1 MAGIL
6 YLCAT
11 PIGNLEDMTYR
22 AARILQEADLIAAED
37 TRNSAKLLQAF
48 DIHTPMTSYHHYNR
62 YDKIPYLLRLLQEG
76 KNIAL
81 ITDAGMPGISDPGEE
96 LVKACI
102 EAGVRVTPVPG
113 ASAGLS
119 ALICS
124 GLPAG
129 EFCFEGFLPTEKK
142 EQQQRLERLAEEDR
156 TMIFYEAPHRLAKT
170 LELLY
175 AAFGDRKIAVC
186 RELTKKHEEFTY
198 TGLKEALILYQQQEP
213 KGEFVLIIQG
223 RDRKQMDAQEQ
234 EAFLALPLE
243 AHMKFYT
250 DQGIDRKEAMK
261 LVAKDRGISRRDVY
275 AALIHE

>member
-22 AARILQEADLIAAED
+22 AVRILQEADLIAAED

-119 ALICS
+119 ALVCS

-198 TGLKEALILYQQQEP
+198 TGLQAALTLYQQQEP
-213 KGEFVLIIQG
+213 KGEFVLIVQG